1 MSAVAEEQNIQ
12 TQLNGVDIPPC
23 PAVLVELDAEL
34 RKAEP
39 DQREIALLIAKDPA
53 LAGHVMRIA
62 NSPAFSTGRQFNSIM
77 QAINILGTRQLF
89 NLVVSQLLK
98 MALAGDPEVAM
109 DRFWE
114 SSALIARI
122 SAELARSLRCARP
135 DVAYTFGLFHDC
147 GIPLLMKRFANTKEV
162 LAQANADSERC
173 FTAVEDELLGTNHAV
188 VGYFL
193 ARRWR
198 LPEFIVQGIRYHH
211 DFSVLR
217 ADSPVSDESRA
228 LIAICVLAEHI
239 MRLHVTGEVENEWA
253 KAAPLAC
260 SFFNLSL
267 GAVDD
272 LIEDKLE
279 WLA

>member
-1 MSAVAEEQNIQ
+1 MNAVIEEKDIQ
-12 TQLNGVDIPPC
+12 AQLNGVDIPPC
-23 PAVLVELDAEL
+23 PAVLMDLNAEL
-34 RKAEP
+34 RKDEP
-39 DQREIALLIAKDPA
+39 DQREIALLISKDPA

-98 MALAGDPEVAM
+98 MALAGDPEVPM

-114 SSALIARI
+114 TSATVARI
-122 SAELARSLRCARP
+122 SAELARRLRCAKP
-135 DVAYTFGLFHDC
+135 DIAYTFGLFHDC
-147 GIPLLMKRFANTKEV
+147 GIPLMMKRFANTKEV
-162 LAQANADSERC
+162 LAQANAESERC
-173 FTAVEDELLGTNHAV
+173 FTAVEDDLLGTNHAV

-211 DFSVLR
+211 DFSVLK
-217 ADSPVSDESRA
+217 AGSPVSDESRA

-239 MRLHVTGEVENEWA
+239 MRLHITGEVENEWA

-260 SFFNLSL
+260 EFFNLSL

-279 WLA
+279 WLG